1 MEAPQR
7 FPTLLCSVSL
17 HPTTGCM
24 TAHRRTVG
32 VVIAAGGRGDRAGA
46 GDLKQF
52 REIAGVPMLL
62 RAIRPFAAHP
72 RVDEIV
78 VSLPPA
84 TVSDPPA
91 WLKQL
96 VGRRMKLVAGGD
108 TRAASVAR
116 GVAVLSA
123 ECATVLVHDAARP
136 FVSRETIDA
145 VLEHACR
152 GTCAIAAV
160 PVTDTIKRTDHGGT
174 CVVET
179 IERAGLWRA
188 QTPQGF
194 PRNTLEIAY
203 EAAGESSQAA
213 TDEAALVEAA
223 GFTVELVTDS
233 ATNMKIT
240 TSEDFAIAEA
250 LAIQ

>member
-1 MEAPQR
+1 M
-7 FPTLLCSVSL
+7 
-17 HPTTGCM
+17 GCM
-24 TAHRRTVG
+24 TAPQQTIG
-32 VVIAAGGRGDRAGA
+32 VVIAAGGRGDRAGT
-46 GDLKQF
+46 GDPKQF

-72 RVDEIV
+72 RIDEIV
-78 VSLPPA
+78 VSLPQA
-84 TVSDPPA
+84 AVADPPT

-96 VGRRMKLVAGGD
+96 VGQRMKLVAGGD

-116 GVAVLSA
+116 GVAALSA
-123 ECATVLVHDAARP
+123 ECGTVLVHDAARP

-145 VLEHACR
+145 VLDHACR

-160 PVTDTIKRTDHGGT
+160 PVADTIKRTERGGT

-179 IERAGLWRA
+179 IERTGLWRA

-194 PRNTLEIAY
+194 PRHTLEIAY

>member
-1 MEAPQR
+1 
-7 FPTLLCSVSL
+7 
-17 HPTTGCM
+17 M
-24 TAHRRTVG
+24 TAHQQTIG
-32 VVIAAGGRGDRAGA
+32 VVIPAGGHGDRAGT
-46 GDLKQF
+46 GDPKQF

-62 RAIRPFAAHP
+62 RSIRPFAAHP

-78 VSLPPA
+78 VSLPRA
-84 TVSDPPA
+84 TVVDPPA
-91 WLKQL
+91 WLKEL
-96 VGRRMKLVAGGD
+96 VGQRLKLVAGGD
-108 TRAASVAR
+108 TRAASVAC
-116 GVAVLSA
+116 GVAALST
-123 ECATVLVHDAARP
+123 ECGVVLVHDAARP

-145 VLEHACR
+145 VLDHACR

-160 PVTDTIKRTDHGGT
+160 PVADTIKRTETGGT

-179 IERAGLWRA
+179 IDRAGLWRA

-194 PRNTLEIAY
+194 PRHTLESAY
-203 EAAGESSQAA
+203 QAAGKFGQTA

-250 LAIQ
+250 LATG